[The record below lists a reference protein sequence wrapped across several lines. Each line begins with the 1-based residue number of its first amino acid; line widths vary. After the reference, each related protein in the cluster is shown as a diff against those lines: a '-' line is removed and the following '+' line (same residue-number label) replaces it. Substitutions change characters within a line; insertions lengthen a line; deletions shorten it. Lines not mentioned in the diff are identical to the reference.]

1 MTYQGTTVAFR
12 GQVAKAMAEVYER
25 RQPDRDVAGSMPC
38 PRCRSTLSFTVY
50 PSGMSR
56 GRCAQA
62 ECLSWDQ

>member
-1 MTYQGTTVAFR
+1 MRYEPPTLKVRSAI
-12 GQVAKAMAEVYER
+12 AHAMAQVYER